1 MNFGAS
7 ENRVNPPFS
16 ISFAPASHVMSFKPV
31 NNCDMNASFFDKHG
45 IRLIQAP
52 MAGSQNHRLAAAVFL
67 AGGLGSLPAAML
79 TAEQLE
85 NELSAFEEAI
95 TAGKLNAS
103 ASARAMTSAPHWDGF
118 LPVNVNFFCHTPP
131 TAQAEKETAWR
142 LMLAP
147 AYQAHGIDAKTVG
160 SGPGRAPFN
169 EESLRLMGQFKPAVV
184 SFHFGLP
191 KAEWVQQLKSWGLQ
205 IWSSATTV
213 QEAQWL
219 EQHGADAIIAQGLEA
234 GGHRGM
240 FLTEDLSTQVGCL
253 ALLPQIV
260 KAVKLPVIAA
270 GGISNAAAVSAAK
283 ALSASAVQV
292 GTAFLTSHEAT
303 TSALHRQALMS
314 EAARHTALTNLFSGR
329 PARGIVN
336 KFMRDFGPL
345 NPEAPAFPLA
355 TAAVA
360 PLRAAAEAQGLSDFS
375 PLWSGQNASDCHALP
390 AAEIAHKLLQGWA

>member
-1 MNFGAS
+1 MNFRLLG
-7 ENRVNPPFS
+7 NRVNPLFS
-16 ISFAPASHVMSFKPV
+16 NTFVSAPHVVSFKPV
-31 NNCDMNASFFDKHG
+31 NNCDMNASFFDKHS

-67 AGGLGSLPAAML
+67 AGGLGSIPAAML
-79 TAEQLE
+79 TAEQLQD
-85 NELSAFEEAI
+85 ELSAFKDAI
-95 TAGKLNAS
+95 AAEKAKANAK
-103 ASARAMTSAPHWDGF
+103 AIQLGVL

-131 TAQAEKETAWR
+131 TEQLEKEAAWR
-142 LMLAP
+142 QQLTPL
-147 AYQAHGIDAKTVG
+147 YQAHGIDPQSVG
-160 SGPGRAPFN
+160 SGLGRAPFS
-169 EESLRLMGQFKPAVV
+169 EESLKLMGQFKPAVV

-191 KAEWVQQLKSWGLQ
+191 KAEWVQQLKSWGIQ

-219 EQHGADAIIAQGLEA
+219 EQQGVDAVIAQGLEA

-240 FLTEDLSTQVGCL
+240 FLSDDLSTQMGCL
-253 ALLPQIV
+253 ALLPQIC

-270 GGISNAAAVSAAK
+270 GGISTAAAVSAAK
-283 ALSASAVQV
+283 ALGASAVQV

-314 EAARHTALTNLFSGR
+314 DAAKHTALTNLFSGR

-360 PLRAAAEAQGLSDFS
+360 PLRAAAEAKGQSDYS
-375 PLWSGQNASDCHALP
+375 PLWSGQNASDCQALP
-390 AAEIAHKLLQGWA
+390 AADIAHKLLQGWT

>member
-1 MNFGAS
+1 MLNEFQTSGKSGKPAFP
-7 ENRVNPPFS
+7 NTFVL
-16 ISFAPASHVMSFKPV
+16 APHVVSFKPV
-31 NNCDMNASFFDKHG
+31 NNCDMNASFFDKHS

-79 TAEQLE
+79 TTEQLQT
-85 NELSAFEEAI
+85 ELSAFEDAI
-95 TAGKLNAS
+95 AALTETPLQWG
-103 ASARAMTSAPHWDGF
+103 GC

-131 TAQAEKETAWR
+131 TEQLEKEAAWR
-142 LMLAP
+142 KQLTPL
-147 AYQAHGIDAKTVG
+147 YQAHGIDPQSVG
-160 SGPGRAPFN
+160 SGLGRAPFSL
-169 EESLRLMGQFKPAVV
+169 ESLKLMGQFKPAVV

-191 KAEWVQQLKSWGLQ
+191 KAEWVQQLKTWGVQ

-219 EQHGADAIIAQGLEA
+219 EQQGVDAVIAQGLEA

-240 FLTEDLSTQVGCL
+240 FLSEDLSTQMGTM
-253 ALLPQIV
+253 ALLPQTI

-270 GGISNAAAVSAAK
+270 GGISTAAAVSAAK
-283 ALSASAVQV
+283 ALGANAVQV
-292 GTAFLTSHEAT
+292 GTAFLTSDEAT

-314 EAARHTALTNLFSGR
+314 DAAKHTALTNLFSGR

-355 TAAVA
+355 TSAVA
-360 PLRAAAEAQGLSDFS
+360 PLRAAAEAKGQSDYS
-375 PLWSGQNASDCHALP
+375 PLWSGQNASDCEALP
-390 AAEIAHKLLQGWA
+390 AADIAHKLLQGWT

>member
-1 MNFGAS
+1 MLNEFQAS
-7 ENRVNPPFS
+7 GKSGKPAFPNTFVL
-16 ISFAPASHVMSFKPV
+16 APHVVSFKPV
-31 NNCDMNASFFDKHG
+31 NNCDMNASFFDKHS

-79 TAEQLE
+79 TTEQLQT
-85 NELSAFEEAI
+85 ELSAFEDAI
-95 TAGKLNAS
+95 AALTETPLQWG
-103 ASARAMTSAPHWDGF
+103 GC

-131 TAQAEKETAWR
+131 TEQLEKEAAWR
-142 LMLAP
+142 KQLTPL
-147 AYQAHGIDAKTVG
+147 YQAQGIDPQSVG
-160 SGPGRAPFN
+160 SGLGRAPFSL
-169 EESLRLMGQFKPAVV
+169 ESLKLMGQFKPAVV

-191 KAEWVQQLKSWGLQ
+191 KAEWVQQLKTWGVQ

-219 EQHGADAIIAQGLEA
+219 EQQGVDAVIAQGLEA

-240 FLTEDLSTQVGCL
+240 FLSEDLSTQMGTM
-253 ALLPQIV
+253 ALLPQTI

-270 GGISNAAAVSAAK
+270 GGISTAAAVSAAK
-283 ALSASAVQV
+283 ALGASAVQV

-314 EAARHTALTNLFSGR
+314 DAAKHTALTNLFSGR

-355 TAAVA
+355 TSAVA
-360 PLRAAAEAQGLSDFS
+360 PLRAAAEAKGQSDYS
-375 PLWSGQNASDCHALP
+375 PLWSGQNASDCEALP
-390 AAEIAHKLLQGWA
+390 AADIAHKLLQGWT

>member
-1 MNFGAS
+1 MNFRLLG
-7 ENRVNPPFS
+7 NRVNPLFS
-16 ISFAPASHVMSFKPV
+16 NTFVLAPHVVSFKPV
-31 NNCDMNASFFDKHG
+31 NNCDMNVSFFDKHS

-67 AGGLGSLPAAML
+67 AGGLGSIPAAML
-79 TAEQLE
+79 TAKQLQD
-85 NELSAFEEAI
+85 ELSAFKDAI
-95 TAGKLNAS
+95 AAEKATANAK
-103 ASARAMTSAPHWDGF
+103 AIQWGVF
-118 LPVNVNFFCHTPP
+118 LPANVNFFCHTPP
-131 TAQAEKETAWR
+131 TEQLEKETAWR
-142 LMLAP
+142 QQLTPL
-147 AYQAHGIDAKTVG
+147 YQAHGIDPQSVG
-160 SGPGRAPFN
+160 SGLGRAPFS
-169 EESLRLMGQFKPAVV
+169 EESLKLMGQFKPAVV

-191 KAEWVQQLKSWGLQ
+191 KAEWVQQLKSWGIQ

-219 EQHGADAIIAQGLEA
+219 EQKGVDAVIAQGLEA

-240 FLTEDLSTQVGCL
+240 FLSDDLSTQMGCL
-253 ALLPQIV
+253 ALLPQIC

-270 GGISNAAAVSAAK
+270 GGISTAAAVSAAK
-283 ALSASAVQV
+283 ALGANAVQV
-292 GTAFLTSHEAT
+292 GTAFLTSDEAT

-314 EAARHTALTNLFSGR
+314 DAAKHTALTNLFSGR

-360 PLRAAAEAQGLSDFS
+360 PLRAAAEAKGQSDYS
-375 PLWSGQNASDCHALP
+375 PLWSGQNASDCQALP
-390 AAEIAHKLLQGWA
+390 AADIAHKLLQGWT

>member
-31 NNCDMNASFFDKHG
+31 NNCDMNASFFDKHS

-67 AGGLGSLPAAML
+67 AGGLGSIPAAML
-79 TAEQLE
+79 TAEQLQT
-85 NELSAFEEAI
+85 ELSAFEDAI
-95 TAGKLNAS
+95 AS
-103 ASARAMTSAPHWDGF
+103 LTDIPLQWGGC

-131 TAQAEKETAWR
+131 TEQLEKEAAWR
-142 LMLAP
+142 QQLTPL
-147 AYQAHGIDAKTVG
+147 YQAHGIDPQSVG
-160 SGPGRAPFN
+160 SGLGRAPFSL
-169 EESLRLMGQFKPAVV
+169 ESLKLMGQFKPAVV

-191 KAEWVQQLKSWGLQ
+191 KAEWVQQLKSWGIQ

-219 EQHGADAIIAQGLEA
+219 EQQGVDAVIAQGLEA

-240 FLTEDLSTQVGCL
+240 FLSEDLSTQMGCL
-253 ALLPQIV
+253 ALLPQII

-270 GGISNAAAVSAAK
+270 GGISTAAAVSAAK
-283 ALSASAVQV
+283 ALGANAVQV

-314 EAARHTALTNLFSGR
+314 DAAKHTALTNLFSGR

-355 TAAVA
+355 TSAVA
-360 PLRAAAEAQGLSDFS
+360 PLRAAAEAKGQSDYS
-375 PLWSGQNASDCHALP
+375 PLWSGQNASDCQALP
-390 AAEIAHKLLQGWA
+390 AADIAHKLLQGWT

>member
-1 MNFGAS
+1 MLNDFQAS
-7 ENRVNPPFS
+7 GKSGKPAFSNTFVLGPRV
-16 ISFAPASHVMSFKPV
+16 VSFKPV
-31 NNCDMNASFFDKHG
+31 NNCDMNASFFDKHS

-67 AGGLGSLPAAML
+67 AGGLGSIPAAML
-79 TAEQLE
+79 TTEQLQT
-85 NELSAFEEAI
+85 ELSAFKDAI
-95 TAGKLNAS
+95 AS
-103 ASARAMTSAPHWDGF
+103 LTDIPLQWGGC

-131 TAQAEKETAWR
+131 TEQLEKEAAWR
-142 LMLAP
+142 QQLTPL
-147 AYQAHGIDAKTVG
+147 YQAHGIDPQSVG
-160 SGPGRAPFN
+160 SGPGRAPFS
-169 EESLRLMGQFKPAVV
+169 EESLKLMGQFKPAVV

-191 KAEWVQQLKSWGLQ
+191 KAEWVQQLKSWGIQ

-219 EQHGADAIIAQGLEA
+219 EQEGVDAVIAQGLEA

-240 FLTEDLSTQVGCL
+240 FLSDDLSTQMGCL
-253 ALLPQIV
+253 ALLPQIC

-270 GGISNAAAVSAAK
+270 GGVSTAAAVSAAK
-283 ALSASAVQV
+283 ALGANAVQV

-314 EAARHTALTNLFSGR
+314 DAAKHTALTNLFSGR

-336 KFMRDFGPL
+336 KFMRDFGPI

-360 PLRAAAEAQGLSDFS
+360 PLRAAAEAKGQSDYS
-375 PLWSGQNASDCHALP
+375 PLWSGQNASDCQALP
-390 AAEIAHKLLQGWA
+390 AADIAHKLLQGWA

>member
-1 MNFGAS
+1 MLNEFQTSGKSGKPAFP
-7 ENRVNPPFS
+7 NTFVL
-16 ISFAPASHVMSFKPV
+16 APHVVSFKPV
-31 NNCDMNASFFDKHG
+31 NNCDMNASFFDKHSF
-45 IRLIQAP
+45 RLIQAP

-79 TAEQLE
+79 TTEQLQT
-85 NELSAFEEAI
+85 ELSAFEDAI
-95 TAGKLNAS
+95 AALTETPLQWG
-103 ASARAMTSAPHWDGF
+103 GC

-131 TAQAEKETAWR
+131 TEQLEKEAAWR
-142 LMLAP
+142 KQLTPL
-147 AYQAHGIDAKTVG
+147 YQAHGIDPQSVG
-160 SGPGRAPFN
+160 SGLGRAPFSL
-169 EESLRLMGQFKPAVV
+169 ESLKLMGQFKPAVV

-191 KAEWVQQLKSWGLQ
+191 KAEWVQQLKTWGVQ

-219 EQHGADAIIAQGLEA
+219 EQQGVDAVIAQGLEA

-240 FLTEDLSTQVGCL
+240 FLSEDLSTQMGTM
-253 ALLPQIV
+253 ALLPQTI

-270 GGISNAAAVSAAK
+270 GGISTAAAVSAAK
-283 ALSASAVQV
+283 ALGASAVQV

-314 EAARHTALTNLFSGR
+314 DAAKHTALTNLFSGR

-355 TAAVA
+355 TSAVA
-360 PLRAAAEAQGLSDFS
+360 PLRAAAEAKGQSDYS
-375 PLWSGQNASDCHALP
+375 PLWSGQNASDCQALP
-390 AAEIAHKLLQGWA
+390 AADIAHKLLQGWT